1 MLKNIRS
8 LKMIAASM
16 ALTTSCVAY
25 SGDSYIAASLG
36 FMDFEETVEF
46 IGSPSLQFDSSI
58 NALNVRLGKNYTEY
72 FSAEMRLGLGL
83 GDDPVKVDG
92 EEFDANL
99 EMREMYGVYP
109 RGGIQVDELFY
120 PYVIVGYRQAKL
132 EGSVIGFGIDRFW
145 TINSIFSYGFG
156 IDGDL
161 GGVSYGLG
169 IDVDINNTVKGNIEY
184 MSYFDTVGVEVA
196 GFTLGL
202 SKSF

>member
-132 EGSVIGFGIDRFW
+132 EGSVIGFGID
-145 TINSIFSYGFG
+145 
-156 IDGDL
+156 GDL